1 MKNRFCRM
9 GKAMFGAFLLLSIG
23 GITYSCQDDYKLDE
37 TRPSFLGGSIYDEL
51 KSRNTFNYTLKLID
65 DLGYK
70 EVMSKTG
77 SKTVFAASDAAYEDF
92 FKNNSWGV
100 KSYAELT
107 EAQKHV
113 LFDANMLNN
122 AYVIEMMANGQ
133 NGAKNLSLRQN
144 TAAAVVYGVNL
155 WKSDELPLNY
165 SRIKEEANYWGRFH
179 EGDATKRVAMV
190 TDDSEPMMTHFL
202 ENNMKEQHVTR
213 GDVAFIVGD
222 KNGWADGDATRSYV
236 FDSRVVQPDIV
247 CLNGYVHVL
256 DKVLVPPSSMAEELR
271 KDNGTQI
278 FSHMLDRFS
287 APFYDATLTSNYNA
301 LNAEKVDS
309 VFEKRYFA
317 INTKTGRLNV
327 GPDRVTN
334 NDMPLL
340 DYDPGWNSYKPA
352 GGKEKEHDMAAM
364 FVPND
369 KAMRE
374 YFLNGSGKVLIA
386 NYGIKG
392 LEVNEETLIKHLD
405 QIPLKIA
412 QPLLNNM
419 LKPSFIESVPS
430 KYLTIMNDARDPM
443 FPITDFPDENAYKNV
458 IERTKLANNGVIY
471 VLNRVIA
478 PADYASVIAPVLY
491 SGKTEVVSSIIR
503 ADEPFVQGSDY
514 DKAPLQQ
521 YFSAYLKAMQSRFSF
536 FVPTDEGLASKGY
549 FDPATWGNNVQK
561 YYRWEPSST
570 GTASAA
576 SKALPVKQTAYE
588 WKLSTGPTEND
599 KRLGDIHNGWD
610 PISKPGDAKTSARPG
625 YVKKNLLVEMI
636 NHHILVHDND
646 DQKGL
651 NVDRKYFL
659 SRDGAPIIVESTGT
673 RGVGTHLMGGFQE
686 QLKGSGAAY
695 ASKITEVYDQTRENP
710 QNNNY
715 GNGMTYFL
723 DRPMQATTNSVYKI
737 LKENPNYS
745 EFLNL
750 CNEVNDTVLEK
761 AGLYDSLIVKKL
773 NTPEEKSKIE
783 LKYSIFVSGEKGGQ
797 AFYTRLKDKLVRF
810 FNNYRYTIYAPTNAA
825 IQHEIQVNK
834 LPTWNSIKRYLDAN
848 LQPEVALAADK
859 SNKEQVDAIKKH
871 NDEVKLKAQAQIT
884 LLVNFLKY
892 HFQDQSLFVDNV
904 NKNDTYTTSCVNNRT
919 KVYETLEVSQS
930 YNTMT
935 LTDKTGRN
943 VAVVAPYNQL
953 AREANFDKSV
963 SYIRSSSYAVVH
975 TINQALHFD
984 ESLATPGSY
993 ARKWS
998 SVKQAK
1004 AFLSKYRIKE

>member
-92 FKNNSWGV
+92 FKNNPWGV

-155 WKSDELPLNY
+155 WKPEEMPLNY

-222 KNGWADGDATRSYV
+222 KNGWGDADATRSYV

-271 KDNGTQI
+271 KDSETQI

-327 GPDRVTN
+327 GPDRVAN

-352 GGKEKEHDMAAM
+352 GGKVKEQDMAAM
-364 FVPND
+364 FVPSD

-374 YFLNGSGKVLIA
+374 YFLNGGGKVLMSR
-386 NYGIKG
+386 YGIAPNTAEN
-392 LEVNEETLIKHLD
+392 LLVNLD
-405 QIPLKIA
+405 QIPLKIV

-443 FPITDFPDENAYKNV
+443 FPLIDYPNENAYKSV
-458 IERTKLANNGVIY
+458 IERTRLANNGVIY
-471 VLNRVIA
+471 VLNQVIA
-478 PADYASVIAPVLY
+478 PADYASVIAPALY
-491 SGKTEVVSSIIR
+491 SNNTQIVSSIIR

-536 FVPTDEGLASKGY
+536 FVPTDDGLATFGY
-549 FDPATWGNNVQK
+549 FDPATWGNHTQK
-561 YYRWEPSST
+561 YYRWQPSST

-588 WKLSTGPTEND
+588 WKLSTGPTD
-599 KRLGDIHNGWD
+599 KPLGDVHNGWEA
-610 PISKPGDAKTSARPG
+610 ISKPADAKTPAKSG

-646 DQKGL
+646 DQQGF
-651 NVDRKYFL
+651 NVDRKYFV
-659 SRDGAPIIVESTGT
+659 SRDGAPVIVESTGA
-673 RGVGTHLMGGFQE
+673 RGVGTLLMGGFQE
-686 QLKGSGAAY
+686 QLKNSRAGAAY
-695 ASKITEVYDQTRENP
+695 ASRITDVFDQTRENP
-710 QNNNY
+710 QNNRY

-723 DRPMQATTNSVYKI
+723 DRPMQATTNSVYTI
-737 LKENPNYS
+737 LKENPDYS

-750 CNEVNDTVLEK
+750 CNGVNDTVLEK

-773 NTPEEKSKIE
+773 NTPEEKSKVD

-810 FNNYRYTIYAPTNAA
+810 FNNYRYTVYVPTNAA
-825 IQHEIQVNK
+825 IRKEIQEKK
-834 LPTWNSIKRYLDAN
+834 LPTWNSIKQYLEAN

-892 HFQDQSLFVDNV
+892 HFQDQSLFVDKV
-904 NKNDTYTTSCVNNRT
+904 NKNDNYTTSCVNNKT
-919 KVYETLEVSQS
+919 KVYETLNVTQS
-930 YNTMT
+930 SDVMT
-935 LTDKTGRN
+935 LKDKTN
-943 VAVVAPYNQL
+943 QVVTVVAPYNQL
-953 AREANFDKSV
+953 AREANFDKNV

-993 ARKWS
+993 ARKWN